1 MDLRA
6 RLNRR
11 VLDEIGPS
19 GIRGITELARTI
31 PGAINLSIG
40 QPDFPVPGGIKQAAV
55 DAILNDRNGY
65 SANQGL
71 DQLRIAVAD
80 HLLCDV
86 GWQIAGPGQPPNNA
100 NLLITGGTSG
110 AILLACLAMLDLGD
124 EIIIPDPYFVIYP
137 PIAAIC
143 GARAV
148 RCHTYP
154 DFRMTAERVA
164 PLITPRTKMVLC
176 NSPGNP
182 SGTVASGKDCADLLA
197 LCRAKDLLLA
207 CDEIYDDF
215 TYSESRSERTAD
227 GSRLACPSP
236 ARIAGAEENVLL
248 IRGFGKTY
256 GITGWRL
263 GFAAGPTFLIEQMLK
278 LQQHTFVCAPTP
290 LQWGAIEALRT
301 DMSAVI
307 AHYEQRRDRV
317 FDRLSRVTDIE
328 RPGGA
333 YYAFPKVPPRL
344 NMSASQ
350 FALKLIDEK
359 VLVVPGTVFS
369 GPEHDTHF
377 RISFATPDD
386 TLDRGLQIITRLMS

>member
-71 DQLRIAVAD
+71 EQLRSAVAD
-80 HLLCDV
+80 HLLKDV
-86 GWQIAGPGQPPNNA
+86 GWQIAGPGQPATNA
-100 NLLITGGTSG
+100 NVLITGGTSG
-110 AILLACLAMLDLGD
+110 AIFLACLAMLDVGD

-137 PIAAIC
+137 PIAAMC
-143 GARAV
+143 GAKAV
-148 RCHTYP
+148 RCRTYP
-154 DFRMTAERVA
+154 DFRMTAARVA

-182 SGTVASGKDCADLLA
+182 SGTVATTREGADLLA
-197 LCRAKDLLLA
+197 LCRAHNLLLV
-207 CDEIYDDF
+207 CDEIYDEF
-215 TYSESRSERTAD
+215 TYSESRTERTAD
-227 GSRLACPSP
+227 GVRLACPSP
-236 ARIAGAEENVLL
+236 ARVAGAVENVLL

-256 GITGWRL
+256 GVTGWRL
-263 GFAAGPTFLIEQMLK
+263 GFAAGPAFLIEQMLK
-278 LQQHTFVCAPTP
+278 LQQHTFVCAATP
-290 LQWGAIEALRT
+290 LQWGAIESLRT
-301 DMSAVI
+301 DMTPII
-307 AHYEQRRDRV
+307 AAYERRRDRV
-317 FDRLSRVTDIE
+317 FEQLARVTTVE

-333 YYAFPKVPPRL
+333 YYAFPMVPAHLGVAASEFAQRL
-344 NMSASQ
+344 VA
-350 FALKLIDEK
+350 EK
-359 VLVVPGTVFS
+359 VLVVPGAVFS
-369 GPEHDTHF
+369 GAEHDTHI
-377 RISFATPDD
+377 RISFATPDE
-386 TLDRGLQIITRLMS
+386 TLDRGLEIITRLMR